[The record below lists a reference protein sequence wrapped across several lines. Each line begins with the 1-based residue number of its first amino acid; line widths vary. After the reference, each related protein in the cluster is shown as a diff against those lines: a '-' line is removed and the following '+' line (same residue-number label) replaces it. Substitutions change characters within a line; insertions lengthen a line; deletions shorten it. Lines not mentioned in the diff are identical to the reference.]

1 MYISFDCIYIYI
13 YIICIFMCV
22 YMCIF
27 MYIYM
32 YIYIYIYEYNI
43 ADKIFVMQF
52 SIYDFTANL

>member
-13 YIICIFMCV
+13 H
-22 YMCIF
+22 
-27 MYIYM
+27 YM
-32 YIYIYIYEYNI
+32 YIYVCIYVYIYIHIYVYIYEYNI